1 LRIKNVSSSHPLQ
14 PLGTG
19 AYDEHDW
26 ALLELPTNYCGVN
39 EIRHPASETKHI
51 VISVSRSI
59 MPNNA
64 LLYVVTKRGLIN
76 AYSIAGSGTSINFF
90 GSKVSQKVW
99 AIQLTKLLGK

>member
-1 LRIKNVSSSHPLQ
+1 M
-14 PLGTG
+14 
-19 AYDEHDW
+19 
-26 ALLELPTNYCGVN
+26 
-39 EIRHPASETKHI
+39 
-51 VISVSRSI
+51 
-59 MPNNA
+59 MPDNA